1 MNSSMIILFKL
12 IRRHLLTV
20 NVHLVTSYILE
31 PILAKP
37 TD

>member
-1 MNSSMIILFKL
+1 MNSSVIKWFEL

-20 NVHLVTSYILE
+20 NVHLVTSYKLE